1 MARREKRP
9 VHKVVV
15 MTKEEITCL
24 FLYEI
29 EGISQSSCR
38 HSNWCKIKLLSLE
51 VLFIARR
58 NDSLQKATMR
68 KIMHDYLKN
77 NDMNIVKNFYF
88 TKDNLKF
95 NTNWIEHLSSFIYNK
110 YTLSK

>member
-1 MARREKRP
+1 
-9 VHKVVV
+9 
-15 MTKEEITCL
+15 
-24 FLYEI
+24 
-29 EGISQSSCR
+29 
-38 HSNWCKIKLLSLE
+38 
-51 VLFIARR
+51 
-58 NDSLQKATMR
+58 
-68 KIMHDYLKN
+68 MHDYLKN